1 MDGRTDWSP
10 PPLPDPESQED
21 WVRRLLA
28 VGRSLTSE
36 LDRGV
41 VLERVLD
48 TARQM
53 TGARYAALGILNDDH
68 SGLDNFLASG
78 IDEETRSAIGD
89 LPRGRGVLGFLIQ
102 HPQTLRLSDVSS
114 HVSSYGFPAGHPLMR
129 SFLGVPIVIRGQVWG
144 NLYLTEKDGG
154 GFTER
159 DEEATVLLAGWAAI
173 AIDNAMMYE
182 FSEAR
187 RRESERT
194 ARGLEMTR
202 DVAVAIGTDVDLDR
216 VLELIAKRG
225 RALVESSSML
235 IWLRDG
241 DELVVRASAGDVEE
255 DLDGTR
261 VPVDGSVAGRVI
273 AGRETLR
280 IGRAGQRRSVRLAM
294 LGEAG
299 RHASLVVPMV
309 SRGLVVGAVLAIG
322 APSEAAD
329 FSEDD
334 EQLLITFAASAANA
348 VALAQSVE
356 SDRLRGA
363 LAATEAE
370 RARWARE
377 LHDET
382 LQALAGLRMQLSATL
397 SDGKDLESTRSA
409 VGAAIADLAGEIES
423 LRAMISELRPPAL
436 DELGLGPAIESLVDR
451 HRERDPLRIES
462 ELEIKTVAGRGRSL
476 DPEFESTVYRL
487 VQEALTNVA
496 RHASASSVRV
506 AIHENRDTLTVDVSD
521 DGCGFDDATV
531 RDGFGLTG
539 MHERVGL
546 AGGSMK
552 VASGPHGTLVH
563 ASLPVPGGGVAG

>member
-1 MDGRTDWSP
+1 MDGRNGWSP

-68 SGLDNFLASG
+68 KGLDNFLTSG
-78 IDEETRSAIGD
+78 IDEQTKSAIGD
-89 LPRGRGVLGFLIQ
+89 LPRGRGVLGVLIQ
-102 HPQTLRLSDVSS
+102 YPQTLRLADVGG
-114 HVSSYGFPAGHPLMR
+114 HASSYGFPAGHPVMR

-144 NLYLTEKDGG
+144 NLYLTEKEGG
-154 GFTER
+154 EFTER

-216 VLELIAKRG
+216 VLQLIAKRG
-225 RALVESSSML
+225 RALVESSTVL

-255 DLDGTR
+255 GLDGTR
-261 VPVDGSVAGRVI
+261 VPVDGSIAGRVI

-280 IGRAGQRRSVRLAM
+280 VGRSSQRRSARLAM

-299 RHASLVVPMV
+299 EHASLAVPMV
-309 SRGLVVGAVLAIG
+309 SRGRVVGAVLAIG
-322 APSEAAD
+322 APRGGED
-329 FSEDD
+329 FTEED

-356 SDRLRGA
+356 GDRLRGA

-382 LQALAGLRMQLSATL
+382 LQALAGLRMQLAATL
-397 SDGKDLESTRSA
+397 SDREDLESTRAA
-409 VGAAIADLAGEIES
+409 VGAAVGELAGEIES

-451 HRERDPLRIES
+451 HRDRDPLRDRDRPR
-462 ELEIKTVAGRGRSL
+462 AQDR
-476 DPEFESTVYRL
+476 
-487 VQEALTNVA
+487 
-496 RHASASSVRV
+496 RV
-506 AIHENRDTLTVDVSD
+506 AWPQPRPR
-521 DGCGFDDATV
+521 V
-531 RDGFGLTG
+531 REHRVPARAGGA
-539 MHERVGL
+539 HERR
-546 AGGSMK
+546 
-552 VASGPHGTLVH
+552 ASR
-563 ASLPVPGGGVAG
+563 GGVARQRRGPREPRHPGGRRER

>member
-1 MDGRTDWSP
+1 MDGRP
-10 PPLPDPESQED
+10 LPLPDPESQED

-53 TGARYAALGILNDDH
+53 SGARYAALGILNDDH
-68 SGLDNFLASG
+68 TGLENFLASG
-78 IDEETRSAIGD
+78 IDEETRNTIGD
-89 LPRGRGVLGFLIQ
+89 LPRGRGVLGVLIQ
-102 HPQTLRLSDVSS
+102 YPQTLRLADVSS
-114 HVSSYGFPAGHPLMR
+114 HASSYGFPSGHPVMK

-144 NLYLTEKDGG
+144 NLYLTEKQGG
-154 GFTER
+154 EFTER
-159 DEEATVLLAGWAAI
+159 DEEAAVLLAGWAAI

-202 DVAVAIGTDVDLDR
+202 DVAVAIGTDFDLDR
-216 VLELIAKRG
+216 VLQLIAKRG
-225 RALVESSSML
+225 RALVESDSML

-241 DELVVRASAGDVEE
+241 DDLVVRASAGDAGEDVE
-255 DLDGTR
+255 GTR

-280 IGRAGQRRSVRLAM
+280 IGKAGQRRSIRLAT

-299 RHASLVVPMV
+299 RQATLVVPMV

-322 APSEAAD
+322 APHDGAD
-329 FSEDD
+329 FTEDD
-334 EQLLITFAASAANA
+334 EQLLITFTASAANA

-382 LQALAGLRMQLSATL
+382 LQSLAGLRMQLTAAV
-397 SDGKDLESTRSA
+397 SDGQDLESTRSA
-409 VGAAIADLAGEIES
+409 VGAAVAELAGEIES

-436 DELGLGPAIESLVDR
+436 DDLGLCPAIESLVDR
-451 HRERDPLRIES
+451 HRARDPLQIQTT
-462 ELEIKTVAGRGRSL
+462 LEIQSEHSRGKGL
-476 DPEFESTVYRL
+476 DPDFESTVYRL

-496 RHASASSVRV
+496 RHASATRAHV
-506 AIHENRDTLTVDVSD
+506 ALHEDTSTITVEVTD
-521 DGCGFDDATV
+521 DGCGFDEAAA

-539 MHERVGL
+539 MRERVGL
-546 AGGSMK
+546 AGGNMK
-552 VASGPHGTLVH
+552 VTSGPGGTRVH
-563 ASLPVPGGGVAG
+563 ASLPVPRSNGGG